1 MRLFRSE
8 AARQTNSFL
17 YAITFA
23 FCLSLSLGCF
33 TTPQAADAPS
43 DSTLPQVLRIGISG
57 DYAPFAVWDW
67 PPAETSPHN
76 PKSSLSAPDLPRLP
90 MGFSVEI
97 ARAYAK
103 ERGLSIEWVK
113 FRWPELA
120 ADLAAARF
128 DLALSGVTVR
138 SDRAL
143 LGRFSLALTTSGAVA
158 LLPPR
163 SKEARRIAAG
173 EAPIGV
179 LNTPG
184 IRIAVNAGGH
194 LEAVTRRLFPRAE
207 IDPVPSNA
215 AVLDRLQ
222 ARVGRADA
230 VITDLPEAP
239 HWQALRP
246 ELVVTPAF
254 TQDRKAAWFAL
265 RREALVADFD
275 AWLIDFESQ
284 GGLAELRARFQLPA
298 VATARPDKALLA
310 ALDDRLGLMI
320 DVAESKRILAK
331 PIEDLSREARVLNA
345 AIAGFQ
351 REAKKRNL
359 RGFDAAAIR
368 RLFRAQIEAAKSIQ
382 RAHLERSA
390 AIRRRAPTA
399 AEKAAAQH
407 RLDAEIRPALIFFG
421 DRITRLLVAC
431 HADPDARPE
440 RGDVARA
447 LTPHA
452 IPKGQIEEIERALDA
467 LLRPDAGPR
476 ARSIRPGSAEV
487 GRPRSG

>member
-1 MRLFRSE
+1 
-8 AARQTNSFL
+8 
-17 YAITFA
+17 
-23 FCLSLSLGCF
+23 
-33 TTPQAADAPS
+33 
-43 DSTLPQVLRIGISG
+43 
-57 DYAPFAVWDW
+57 
-67 PPAETSPHN
+67 
-76 PKSSLSAPDLPRLP
+76 
-90 MGFSVEI
+90 MGFSIEI

-103 ERGLSIEWVK
+103 QRGISIEWVK

-143 LGRFSLALTTSGAVA
+143 LGRFSLPLTTSGAVA
-158 LLPPR
+158 LLPPQ
-163 SKEARRIAAG
+163 SDEARRIAAG
-173 EAPIGV
+173 EAPIPV

-194 LEAVTRRLFPRAE
+194 LEAVTRRLFPRAQ

-215 AVLDRLQ
+215 EVLDRLQ
-222 ARVGRADA
+222 ARPNRADA

-239 HWQALRP
+239 HWQARQP
-246 ELVVTPAF
+246 GLVMTTPF

-284 GGLAELRARFQLPA
+284 GGLAELRARFQLPT
-298 VATARPDKALLA
+298 VATARPDEALLA

-320 DVAESKRILAK
+320 DVAESKRILGK
-331 PIEDLSREARVLNA
+331 PVEDLPREARVLDA
-345 AIAGFQ
+345 AVAGFR
-351 REAKKRNL
+351 REAAKRDLND
-359 RGFDAAAIR
+359 FDATAIR

-390 AIRRRAPTA
+390 AIRRQVPTA
-399 AEKAAAQH
+399 AEIVAAQQ
-407 RLDAEIRPALIFFG
+407 RLDEEIRPALIFLG

-431 HADPDARPE
+431 EVDPGPDAGRVNQLDGLE
-440 RGDVARA
+440 RGNVARA
-447 LTPHA
+447 LMRHA
-452 IPKGQIEEIERALDA
+452 LPKNQIEEIENALDA
-467 LLRPDAGPR
+467 LLRPGAEPR
-476 ARSIRPGSAEV
+476 AQSIRRGSVEPGM
-487 GRPRSG
+487 PRSG